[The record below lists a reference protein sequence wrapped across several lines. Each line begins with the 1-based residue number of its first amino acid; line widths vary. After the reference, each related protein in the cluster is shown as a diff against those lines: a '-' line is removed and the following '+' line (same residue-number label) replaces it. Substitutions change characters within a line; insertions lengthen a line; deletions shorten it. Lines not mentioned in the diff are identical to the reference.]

1 MAKFESP
8 LNNIK
13 IASPCSVN
21 WDEMYGNE
29 RKRFCGDCK
38 LNVYNLSEM
47 TRDEAENVIMGTE
60 GRLCVK
66 FYKRA
71 DGSIL
76 TQDCPVGWAKVKQR
90 AQVVATAAFSL
101 ILSLFGGLL
110 FASFFSK
117 GQKDIGKFRWI
128 PLTTPSPNYERTMG
142 MIAMPSPTPKQTPT
156 PKATPRGEKTTG
168 IMVPPRKESE
178 KPVVNINEPI
188 VN

>member
-13 IASPCSVN
+13 VASPCSMN

-38 LNVYNLSEM
+38 LNVYNLSGM
-47 TRDEAENVIMGTE
+47 TREEAESLIINTE

-71 DGSIL
+71 DGSVI

-90 AQVVATAAFSL
+90 AQMVATAAFSL

-128 PLTTPSPNYERTMG
+128 PFTTPTPNYERTMG
-142 MIAMPSPTPKQTPT
+142 VIAMPSPTPKQSPT
-156 PKATPRGEKTTG
+156 PRATPGGQKTMG
-168 IMVPPRKESE
+168 VMVRPERDTEQTLDE
-178 KPVVNINEPI
+178 VKPSVN
-188 VN
+188 